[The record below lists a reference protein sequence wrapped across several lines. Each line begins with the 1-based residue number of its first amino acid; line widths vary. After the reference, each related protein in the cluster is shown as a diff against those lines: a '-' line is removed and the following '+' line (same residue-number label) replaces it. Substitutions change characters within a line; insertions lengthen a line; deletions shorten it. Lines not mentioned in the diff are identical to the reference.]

1 MSRASD
7 RYLRRVG
14 KRLCASRQTK
24 DRLLCGLAGELAEA
38 GDAGYDELV
47 RAFGT
52 PEDAAAELQESVN
65 EAEAAASRSKS
76 RRIAISLGIVAV
88 VPVVTLALFFLR
100 INERTVTIVDRNVA
114 EGTPIISAEETK

>member
-65 EAEAAASRSKS
+65 EAEAAAVRAKT
-76 RRIAISLGIVAV
+76 RRISMILGITSIVLAV
-88 VPVVTLALFFLR
+88 SLAAY
-100 INERTVTIVDRNVA
+100 I
-114 EGTPIISAEETK
+114 

>member
-47 RAFGT
+47 RTFGT
-52 PEDAAAELQESVN
+52 PETAAAELQESVN

-76 RRIAISLGIVAV
+76 RRIAIILGITCIILAVSLVAYIWYL
-88 VPVVTLALFFLR
+88 VTGAPEVLKSE
-100 INERTVTIVDRNVA
+100 IIVDETIA
-114 EGTPIISAEETK
+114 PIIT

>member
-76 RRIAISLGIVAV
+76 RRIAISLGIVEV
-88 VPVVTLALFFLR
+88 VLVVTLAFYIWYVDANR
-100 INERTVTIVDRNVA
+100 AVYVTKEILDTAN
-114 EGTPIISAEETK
+114 ILN

>member
-24 DRLLCGLAGELAEA
+24 ERLLGGLAAELSEA

-47 RAFGT
+47 RTFGT
-52 PEDAAAELQESVN
+52 PETAAAELQESVN

-76 RRIAISLGIVAV
+76 RRIAIILGITCIILAVSLVAYIWYL
-88 VPVVTLALFFLR
+88 VTGAPEVLKSE
-100 INERTVTIVDRNVA
+100 IIVDETIA
-114 EGTPIISAEETK
+114 PIIT

>member
-76 RRIAISLGIVAV
+76 RRIAIILGITCIILAVSLVAYIWYL
-88 VPVVTLALFFLR
+88 VTGAPEVLKSE
-100 INERTVTIVDRNVA
+100 IIVDETIA
-114 EGTPIISAEETK
+114 PIIT

>member
-24 DRLLCGLAGELAEA
+24 ERLLGGLAAELSEA

-47 RAFGT
+47 RTFGT
-52 PEDAAAELQESVN
+52 PETAAAELQESVN
-65 EAEAAASRSKS
+65 EAEAAAVRAKT
-76 RRIAISLGIVAV
+76 RRISMILGITSIVLAV
-88 VPVVTLALFFLR
+88 SLAAYIWYLVTGAPETFQ
-100 INERTVTIVDRNVA
+100 VDVIVDS
-114 EGTPIISAEETK
+114 TPSTSLT

>member
-24 DRLLCGLAGELAEA
+24 ERLLGGLA
-38 GDAGYDELV
+38 AGYDELV

-52 PEDAAAELQESVN
+52 PETAAAELQESVN

-76 RRIAISLGIVAV
+76 RRIAIILGITCIILAVSLVAYIWYL
-88 VPVVTLALFFLR
+88 VTGAPEVLKSE
-100 INERTVTIVDRNVA
+100 IIVDETIA
-114 EGTPIISAEETK
+114 PIIT